1 LKNKE
6 LFTRLFDM
14 VLWPIIE
21 PLTTNIDQSS
31 CDLFKS
37 EIRNLFFQSI
47 QNQGRIN
54 EKITIEHLPITIDSR
69 VSEFIMELIKDFTMS
84 FYDDLLHDKSQE
96 EIINSLNLLIYQ
108 QIIIAWINYIIE
120 KSITPLVLLAAK
132 TTSRIDKIK
141 QFIARV
147 LLAITQDNIQY
158 TEAENQLK
166 FTFQN
171 EFNLSDELILFIN
184 SFIKTYANFK
194 EKYGLEELA
203 KIGEQSLVQNEKI
216 RRIEK
221 ANLIKA
227 VQDPI
232 FDREKILMEWTQNI
246 LEPASIALRIAG
258 NETYQDFIIK
268 SKKLFEL
275 FLDQILT
282 SEDFEKRLDDE
293 LRSFGGDE
301 EELIKPIRDSITN
314 SVRFLELARI
324 DDPSLSLL
332 ISIID
337 EERESTRK
345 TCI

>member
-1 LKNKE
+1 
-6 LFTRLFDM
+6 M

-21 PLTTNIDQSS
+21 PLTTGIDQSS
-31 CDLFKS
+31 CDFFKS
-37 EIRNLFFQSI
+37 EIRGLFFQSI
-47 QNQGRIN
+47 QNQGKSSEMVSI
-54 EKITIEHLPITIDSR
+54 KHLPPTIDSR
-69 VSEFIMELIKDFTMS
+69 VTEFIIELIKDFTMS
-84 FYDDLLHDKSQE
+84 FYDDLIRNKSHE
-96 EIINSLNLLIYQ
+96 EIIKSLNLLIYQ
-108 QIIIAWINYIIE
+108 QIIIAWINFIIE
-120 KSITPLVLLAAK
+120 KSITPLILLAVK
-132 TTSRIDKIK
+132 TTSRIDNIK

-147 LLAITQDNIQY
+147 LLAITQDNILY

-184 SFIKTYANFK
+184 SFIKTFANFK

-203 KIGEQSLVQNEKI
+203 KIGEQSLTQYDKLKNIEKI
-216 RRIEK
+216 
-221 ANLIKA
+221 NLVKA
-227 VQDPI
+227 VQDPV
-232 FDREKILMEWTQNI
+232 FDREKILNEWSQNI
-246 LEPASIALRIAG
+246 LEPACIALRIAG
-258 NETYQDFIIK
+258 NESYIDFISK

-275 FLDQILT
+275 FLDKILT
-282 SEDFEKRLDDE
+282 SEDFEKRLDNE

-337 EERESTRK
+337 EERDSTRR
-345 TCI
+345 TCL